1 MQDVPLLN
9 HLRVP
14 KWPFLTANGLL
25 LGLAYF
31 LFYWQAKLPLSLWEV
46 LACCVCVGLGCGLGV
61 LPYVLEYRAVIK
73 HGALIR
79 LIELSSLG
87 AATEKIQNLEGC
99 AAQIA
104 AASDQLQTTRV
115 QTDKTVAMAEEINT
129 RMAQELTDFKDFLQ
143 RTNDGEKATLR
154 LESEKLRRAE
164 GDWLNV
170 VIFTLDHIFALN
182 RAAERSGQENLIRQI
197 GQFQSTC
204 RDVARRVGVSP
215 TPVAPGERFDS
226 QKHQLVEGDAPVG
239 AVVGEVVGCGYSY
252 QGRIIRRAVVKLQPD
267 GAASAGEVTA
277 ESEASPDPESLPRN
291 ETAEAKA

>member
-1 MQDVPLLN
+1 MHEVPQLN

-46 LACCVCVGLGCGLGV
+46 LACCMCVGLGCGLGV

-73 HGALIR
+73 HGALMR

-104 AASDQLQTTRV
+104 AAADQLQATRM
-115 QTDKTVAMAEEINT
+115 QTDQTVAMAGEINA
-129 RMAQELTDFKDFLQ
+129 RMAQELKDFKEFLH
-143 RTNDGEKATLR
+143 RANDGEKATLR

-164 GDWLNV
+164 NDWINV
-170 VIFTLDHIFALN
+170 VVFTLDHIFALN

-197 GQFQSTC
+197 GQFQTTC

-215 TPVAPGERFDS
+215 TVVVAGENFDS
-226 QKHQLVEGDAPVG
+226 QKHQLVEGEAPVG

-252 QGRIIRRAVVKLQPD
+252 QGRVIRRAVVKLRA
-267 GAASAGEVTA
+267 GGVTSGEAAIA
-277 ESEASPDPESLPRN
+277 ESVAEPGPEPLTLS
-291 ETAEAKA
+291 TATRVSE